1 MTEKLPPQAVRTP
14 ADERNA
20 ITTDLTRLAE
30 EIRPLDAAV
39 ATLLTRLSDA
49 VAARRGDEVRAY
61 AAALDARAVAE
72 ALEDRPSALW
82 GAFDVVRNVLIFMP
96 IAVTWYG
103 LATASSAYAQLLTKQ
118 PEISNLPFLLLWEEA
133 FRGIAPVLSFS
144 TLATIDASLIGLLI
158 VLSLVIHVRTD
169 LRGTA
174 ARSRVLLRESEVR
187 LLVGHALSVP
197 ADDMVGGEPSE
208 LLDQMIAEERRI
220 FERGLEREQRLFDL
234 ETAVRELREAARDL
248 ARAAD
253 VMKERR

>member
-1 MTEKLPPQAVRTP
+1 MTEMRPAQAVHTP
-14 ADERNA
+14 TAERNA
-20 ITTDLTRLAE
+20 TATDLTRLAE
-30 EIRPLDAAV
+30 EIRPVDAAV
-39 ATLLTRLSDA
+39 ATLLTRLADA
-49 VAARRGDEVRAY
+49 VGARRGDEVRAY

-103 LATASSAYAQLLTKQ
+103 LSTASSAYAQLLTKQ

-144 TLATIDASLIGLLI
+144 MLATIDALLIGLLI

-197 ADDMVGGEPSE
+197 AEEVEGEPSA

-234 ETAVRELREAARDL
+234 EIAVRELREAARDL

-253 VMKERR
+253 VLQERR